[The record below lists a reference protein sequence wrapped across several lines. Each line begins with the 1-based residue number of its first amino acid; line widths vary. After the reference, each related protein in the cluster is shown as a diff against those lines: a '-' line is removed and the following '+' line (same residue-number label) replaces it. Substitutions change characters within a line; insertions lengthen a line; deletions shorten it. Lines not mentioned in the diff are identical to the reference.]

1 MVNSSSY
8 DKYLNTV
15 LIAFETL
22 LCGGL
27 FLVYIKLT
35 QDTNYEK
42 VMISPTI
49 QVAMMVMLIYAICAS
64 IVGVV
69 LFKRKVLAYEIISK
83 VFKTVCLF
91 GISSVYILRYGHF
104 MDSYM
109 YGIYILSVMILLF
122 AC

>member
-15 LIAFETL
+15 LIAFEAL

-27 FLVYIKLT
+27 FLVYVKLT
-35 QDTNYEK
+35 QDTDYEK

-83 VFKTVCLF
+83 V
-91 GISSVYILRYGHF
+91 
-104 MDSYM
+104 
-109 YGIYILSVMILLF
+109 
-122 AC
+122 